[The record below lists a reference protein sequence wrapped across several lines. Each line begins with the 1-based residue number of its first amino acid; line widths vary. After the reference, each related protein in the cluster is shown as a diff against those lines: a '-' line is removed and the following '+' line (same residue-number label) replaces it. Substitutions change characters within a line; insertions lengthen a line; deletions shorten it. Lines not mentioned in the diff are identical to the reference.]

1 MKIISIDYFDVFGE
15 NRKMSKKLFA
25 QEIFAGIVGEQG
37 SKFSK
42 LFKLDENLV
51 VTVFWPAEFK
61 SSIQFTVS
69 ATVTWVLGKGWK
81 NPESQGQTEILMDRV
96 IN

>member
-51 VTVFWPAEFK
+51 VTVF
-61 SSIQFTVS
+61 
-69 ATVTWVLGKGWK
+69 
-81 NPESQGQTEILMDRV
+81 
-96 IN
+96 